1 MVATEAQLPTP
12 SRATSTILRAGLLAG
27 VLDIAAAFLAYAH
40 SGAQGI
46 RLLQGIASGLIGP
59 AAFQGGIRTA
69 LLGLVC
75 HFVIAMLWA
84 AIYFAMS
91 RRAAFLVEHAV
102 VSGAIYGVIIYL
114 VMNLVV
120 IPLSAIGPRPFSL
133 SAAIVAAGILVP
145 CVGVP
150 IALTVRQ
157 ASGPVRGATGASAT
171 SDA

>member
-1 MVATEAQLPTP
+1 MVGTEAQLATP
-12 SRATSTILRAGLLAG
+12 SRAASIILRAGLLAG
-27 VLDIAAAFLAYAH
+27 VLDITAAFLAYAH

-59 AAFQGGIRTA
+59 AAFQGGLGTA
-69 LLGLVC
+69 SLGLLC
-75 HFVIAMLWA
+75 HFVIATLWA

-91 RRAAFLVEHAV
+91 RRAAFLREHAV
-102 VSGAIYGVIIYL
+102 VSGALYGVIIYL

-133 SAAIVAAGILVP
+133 SSAIVAAAILVP

-150 IALTVRQ
+150 IALTVRRLSSP
-157 ASGPVRGATGASAT
+157 AAVASAT
-171 SDA
+171 SDT

>member
-1 MVATEAQLPTP
+1 MVATEAQLPAP

-27 VLDIAAAFLAYAH
+27 VLDITAAFLAYAH

-59 AAFQGGIRTA
+59 AAFQGGLRTA

-75 HFVIAMLWA
+75 HFVIATLWA

-91 RRAAFLVEHAV
+91 RRAAFLLEHAV
-102 VSGAIYGVIIYL
+102 VSGAIYGVVIYL

-133 SAAIVAAGILVP
+133 SAAIVAAAILVP

-150 IALTVRQ
+150 IALTVSRMSTPT
-157 ASGPVRGATGASAT
+157 AMASAT
-171 SDA
+171 GDA